1 MPERKLRRSM
11 KQFYDRRMTKPAKS
25 GVREI
30 ARVAG
35 VSLGTVDRALHGR
48 ADVSEETRKR
58 VLAAARQLGYQPNL
72 TARALASA
80 RSTTRI
86 GVCIPR
92 EIRFFYDQV
101 RDGILDEAKRYTH
114 LGLEVLYEPVAALGT
129 GESAALRRMF
139 RSDVRAIILT
149 PGHPARLAP
158 LIDEAE
164 KQRNIRVV
172 CVSSDD
178 SASARSTAISVE
190 PHLNGALAAE
200 LMAKMTP
207 GLARVAVVTGMMAT
221 EDHARKVQGFAAEF
235 QRACPAGQI
244 VGVIEDHQEEAQS
257 HRKCVQLLRRE
268 PELSGIYVS
277 TANCLPVCR
286 ALCECGAAGRVKVI
300 ATDLFRDA
308 VPWLENGTIAASIYQ
323 HPYLQGQVAVRL
335 LVDHFLQGAELPRTH
350 YLNPAVVLKA
360 NLRLFREIG

>member
-1 MPERKLRRSM
+1 M
-11 KQFYDRRMTKPAKS
+11 AKAPKT

-30 ARVAG
+30 ARIAG

-48 ADVSEETRKR
+48 AEVSESTRKK

-101 RDGILDEAKRYTH
+101 RDGILDEAKRYSH
-114 LGLEVLYEPVAALGT
+114 LGLEVLYQPVPALGT

-139 RSDVRAIILT
+139 RSNVRAIILT
-149 PGHPARLAP
+149 PGHPGRVAP

-164 KQRNIRVV
+164 KARNIRVV
-172 CVSSDD
+172 CVASDD

-190 PHLNGALAAE
+190 PYLNGALAAE
-200 LMAKMTP
+200 LMAKMSP
-207 GLARVAVVTGMMAT
+207 GPARVAVVTGMLAT
-221 EDHARKVQGFAAEF
+221 EDHARKVQGFAAEL
-235 QRACPAGQI
+235 QKERPEGQI
-244 VGVIEDHQEEAQS
+244 VAVIEDHQEES
-257 HRKCVQLLRRE
+257 ESYRKCLQLLKRE

-286 ALCECGAAGRVKVI
+286 ALRENGAAGRVKVI
-300 ATDLFRDA
+300 ATDLFKDA

-323 HPYLQGQVAVRL
+323 HPYLQGQSAVRL
-335 LVDHFLQGAELPRTH
+335 LVDHFLQGAELPRVH
-350 YLNPAVVLKA
+350 YLNPAVVLRA
-360 NLRLFREIG
+360 NLRLFREVG